1 MAKAKSKK
9 LQKVADELFK
19 DNPEENKVWI
29 TSDGQGFF
37 KENHAKNNA
46 SDKDLEDPEV
56 FFREGHQNEDNQ
68 DLEDVLHETEETVKE
83 QEAVINKI
91 IDVSNTEAEETVD
104 VSETDHEA
112 VQAVVELRAKYEEN
126 IEQTNFFKEEIKDEL
141 DFNTAVVE
149 LIKNNDTKLAE
160 DIRALIPVKS

>member
-19 DNPEENKVWI
+19 DNPLENKVWI
-29 TSDGQGFF
+29 TSDNQGFF

-56 FFREGHQNEDNQ
+56 FFREGYQNEDSQ
-68 DLEDVLHETEETVKE
+68 DLEEILQETEEVVKE
-83 QEAVINKI
+83 QEVVINKVL
-91 IDVSNTEAEETVD
+91 DVSNIEAEAAVG
-104 VSETDHEA
+104 VSDTDHEA
-112 VQAVVELRAKYEEN
+112 VQAVAELRAKYEEN

-141 DFNTAVVE
+141 NFNAAVVE
-149 LIKNNDTKLAE
+149 LIKNNDTKLAN
-160 DIRALIPVKS
+160 DIKALIPVKS